1 MTEQNVLDALKNVT
15 YPGFTKDIVTFG
27 FVKDIVV
34 ENTTVGMMIDI
45 TSSAEEVKKEIIEK
59 ATEELKKAGFEEIH
73 VNINAPQAPKQMS
86 NSVSGKNIA
95 PHIKN
100 FVMVSSGKG
109 GVGKSTTSANLAIAL
124 AMQGKKVG
132 LLDAD
137 IYGPNIPRMMG
148 VDGQKPEIQG
158 NKLEPLKA
166 YGVEIMSMGSIMD
179 EGKALIW
186 RGSMIMKAID
196 QFLRDILWSELDVLV
211 IDMPPGTGDAQLSL
225 AQSVPIT
232 AGITVTTPQ
241 EVSLDDSR
249 RSLNMFDKLNIPTA
263 GIIENMSGFICP
275 SCDEESDIFG
285 IGTTLPVAKE
295 FNTDLIARIPIEPA
309 IRIGGDT
316 GMPIVYH
323 KPDSETSKRYQ
334 EAATK
339 LWAFVE
345 KVNAEGLA
353 DNTGVQPT
361 TAPGV
366 SACSTG
372 AGAAATAAPARATEG
387 TTTPPVKQDGIKM
400 ASKPAS
406 DESCGTGCGCH

>member
-27 FVKDIVV
+27 FVKDVVV
-34 ENTTVGMMIDI
+34 ENTTVGLMLDI
-45 TSSAEEVKKEIIEK
+45 TSSADEVKDELIEK
-59 ATEELKKAGFEEIH
+59 ATIELKKAGFEEIH
-73 VNINAPQAPKQMS
+73 VNINAPKAPTQMS
-86 NSVSGKNIA
+86 NSVSGKNLA

-109 GVGKSTTSANLAIAL
+109 GVGKSTTSVNLAIAL

-148 VDGQKPEIQG
+148 LHGQKPEIQG
-158 NKLEPLKA
+158 NKVQPLKA
-166 YGVEIMSMGSIMD
+166 YGVEIMSMGALMD
-179 EGKALIW
+179 EGAALIW
-186 RGSMIMKAID
+186 RGSMIMKAIE

-225 AQSVPIT
+225 AQSIPIT
-232 AGITVTTPQ
+232 AGVTVTTPQ

-249 RSLNMFDKLNIPTA
+249 RSLNMFQKLHIPTA

-275 SCDEESDIFG
+275 SCDTESDIFG
-285 IGTTLPVAKE
+285 MGTTEPVAKE
-295 FNTDLIARIPIEPA
+295 YDTDVIARIPIEPA
-309 IRIGGDT
+309 IRVGGDT
-316 GMPIVYH
+316 GMPVTYH
-323 KPDSETSKRYQ
+323 KPDSETAKRYQ
-334 EAATK
+334 EAATN
-339 LWAFVE
+339 LWKFIE

-353 DNTGVQPT
+353 DNSGVQPT
-361 TAPGV
+361 TPPGV

-372 AGAAATAAPARATEG
+372 AGASAAKAEPAKTEG
-387 TTTPPVKQDGIKM
+387 
-400 ASKPAS
+400 
-406 DESCGTGCGCH
+406 ESCGTGCGCH

>member
-1 MTEQNVLDALKNVT
+1 MTQENVLEALKNVT

-27 FVKDIVV
+27 FVKDVRV
-34 ENTTVGMMIDI
+34 DGTAVGLTIDI
-45 TSSAEEVKKEIIEK
+45 TSSADEVKAQITEE
-59 ATEELKKAGFEEIH
+59 ATTELKKLGFEE
-73 VNINAPQAPKQMS
+73 VNVSIVAPQAPKQMS

-95 PHIKN
+95 PHVKN

-109 GVGKSTTSANLAIAL
+109 GVGKSTTSVNIAVAM

-148 VDGQKPEIQG
+148 VEDQKPQIQG
-158 NKLEPLKA
+158 NKVEPLKA
-166 YGVEIMSMGSIMD
+166 YGVEIMSMGSLM
-179 EGKALIW
+179 EPGQSLIW
-186 RGSMIMKAID
+186 RGSMIMKAIE

-249 RSLNMFDKLNIPTA
+249 RSLDMFQKLYIPTA
-263 GIIENMSGFICP
+263 GVIENMSGFICP
-275 SCDEESDIFG
+275 SCDTESDIFG
-285 IGTTLPVAKE
+285 MGTTVPVAKE
-295 FNTDLIARIPIEPA
+295 YDTEVIARIPIEPA
-309 IRIGGDT
+309 IRVGGDT
-316 GMPIVYH
+316 GMPVTYH
-323 KPDSETSKRYQ
+323 QPDSETAKRYQ
-334 EAATK
+334 EAASNV
-339 LWAFVE
+339 LAFID

-353 DNTGVQPT
+353 DNSGVQPT
-361 TAPGV
+361 TPPGV

-372 AGAAATAAPARATEG
+372 AGASAAQAAPAKTEG
-387 TTTPPVKQDGIKM
+387 
-400 ASKPAS
+400 
-406 DESCGTGCGCH
+406 ESCGTGCGCH

>member
-1 MTEQNVLDALKNVT
+1 MTQEIVLDALKNVT

-27 FVKDIVV
+27 FVKDIVIA
-34 ENTTVGMMIDI
+34 NTTLGLTIDI
-45 TSSAEEVKKEIIEK
+45 TSSADEVKAQLTDEAKI
-59 ATEELKKAGFEEIH
+59 ELKKVGFDT
-73 VNINAPQAPKQMS
+73 VNIKITAPEAPKQLS

-109 GVGKSTTSANLAIAL
+109 GVGKSTTSVNIAVAM

-137 IYGPNIPRMMG
+137 MYGPNIPRMMG
-148 VDGQKPEIQG
+148 VENQKPEIEG
-158 NKLEPLKA
+158 NKVHPLKA
-166 YGVEIMSMGSIMD
+166 YGVEIMSMG
-179 EGKALIW
+179 ALLEPGQSLLW
-186 RGSMIMKAID
+186 RGSMIMKAIE

-249 RSLNMFDKLNIPTA
+249 RSLNMFDKLHIPTA

-285 IGTTLPVAKE
+285 MGTTEAVAKE
-295 FNTDLIARIPIEPA
+295 YNTEVIARIPIEPA
-309 IRIGGDT
+309 IRIAGDT
-316 GMPIVYH
+316 GMPVTYH
-323 KPDSETSKRYQ
+323 QPDSETAKRYQ
-334 EAATK
+334 TAASNV
-339 LWAFVE
+339 LAFID
-345 KVNAEGLA
+345 KVHAEGGA
-353 DNTGVQPT
+353 NNQAIQPT
-361 TAPGV
+361 TPAGV
-366 SACSTG
+366 SACSTT
-372 AGAAATAAPARATEG
+372 AVPKEAAAKTEG
-387 TTTPPVKQDGIKM
+387 
-400 ASKPAS
+400 
-406 DESCGTGCGCH
+406 ESCGTGCGCH